1 MCLTKTCIIVSLE
14 YQKELL
20 TFNAESIYETLAES
34 MSCDIKELVKQVNQ
48 LVDLEEAKIVESIEK
63 YSTF

>member
-1 MCLTKTCIIVSLE
+1 
-14 YQKELL
+14 
-20 TFNAESIYETLAES
+20 

>member
-1 MCLTKTCIIVSLE
+1 
-14 YQKELL
+14 
-20 TFNAESIYETLAES
+20 

-63 YSTF
+63 YSIF